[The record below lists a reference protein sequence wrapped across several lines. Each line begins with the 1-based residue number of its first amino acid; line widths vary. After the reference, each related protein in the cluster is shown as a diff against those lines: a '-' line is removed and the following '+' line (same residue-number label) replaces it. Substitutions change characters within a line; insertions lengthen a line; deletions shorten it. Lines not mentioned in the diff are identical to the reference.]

1 MPFLFTRG
9 ARVHYSVTGRGDAVL
24 LIQGVGAVGG
34 AWRPQVE
41 ALSDRYRVIT
51 FDNRGIGASEITDG
65 TLSIESMADDA
76 VAILDAE
83 GIARC
88 HVVGHS
94 MGGLIAAQIA
104 LTSPRRVQ
112 TLALLCTFPD
122 GRTATRLTRGTV
134 LGGLRTR
141 IGTRVM
147 RRTAFLSLVLSR
159 SLMQD
164 SAARAEMAERMA
176 ALFERDV
183 ADQPRIITRQL
194 RAMSRYDPRWRI
206 RFLSSIPTMVVSGAE
221 DRIARPEYG
230 RALAAAIPGSVYL
243 ELPRAGHAV
252 PIEDPTLINRLLSD
266 HMRLSIPHLA
276 S

>member
-141 IGTRVM
+141 IGTRAM

>member
-104 LTSPRRVQ
+104 LTSPRRVR
-112 TLALLCTFPD
+112 TLTLLCTFPD

>member
-1 MPFLFTRG
+1 MPFVSTRG
-9 ARVHYSVTGRGDAVL
+9 ARVRYSVTGRGDAVL

-34 AWRPQVE
+34 AWQPQVE

-65 TLSIESMADDA
+65 SLSIESMADDA
-76 VAILDAE
+76 ATILDAE

-94 MGGLIAAQIA
+94 MGGLIAAQLA

-112 TLALLCTFPD
+112 TLALMCTFPD
-122 GRTATRLTRGTV
+122 GRSGSRLTRDT
-134 LGGLRTR
+134 LLTGLRTR
-141 IGTRVM
+141 IGPRAM

-159 SLMQD
+159 SLMRD
-164 SAARAEMAERMA
+164 VSAHAKVAERMA
-176 ALFERDV
+176 ALLGRDL
-183 ADQPRIITRQL
+183 ADQPRIIMRQL
-194 RAMSRYDPRWRI
+194 RAMSRYDPRWRL
-206 RFLSSIPTMVVSGAE
+206 RSLSSIPTMVVSAAE

-230 RALAAAIPGSVYL
+230 RALAAAIPGATYL
-243 ELPRAGHAV
+243 ELPGAGHAV
-252 PIEDPTLINRLLSD
+252 PIEEPTLINRVLSD

>member
-104 LTSPRRVQ
+104 LTSPRRVR
-112 TLALLCTFPD
+112 TLTLLCTFPD

-141 IGTRVM
+141 IGTRAM

-176 ALFERDV
+176 ALFERDL